1 MYLQGSIGTCREQLP
16 FYIFYKILCGVY
28 ALQSLKDNNLYIGI
42 SVNPRKRLQEHN
54 LGMTKSTKSRKPFK
68 IIFQEKYQN
77 RIKARE
83 KEKYFKSDCDREFLK
98 KLIIKT
104 PL

>member
-1 MYLQGSIGTCREQLP
+1 
-16 FYIFYKILCGVY
+16 
-28 ALQSLKDNNLYIGI
+28 
-42 SVNPRKRLQEHN
+42 
-54 LGMTKSTKSRKPFK
+54 MTKSTKSRKPFK